1 MKRLIILITILI
13 AGLPGFSQQKLSLA
27 DAISLALANNYDI
40 QMIRQKE
47 KIAEIRNDWGT
58 VGKYPYI
65 GLTADN
71 RNSANLNETENYVLN
86 NFSAGANM
94 NWTLFDGYSVRIN
107 KARYEQLEELSHQNT
122 AIMVEGTIQAV
133 VLAYYSVLLE
143 KEKLEVYRKV
153 MTLSEDRYKLVQHRK
168 EFGTS
173 VTYDVLQAQNSY
185 LFDKASVLIQLV
197 AWKNAMRDLNFL
209 LADQRG
215 TDFELSGAFEAIP
228 ADYQINDLATKMAA
242 NNKSLK
248 NQYINQTLLENAASL
263 AKSDFLPSLI
273 FAGGA
278 TLNNN
283 RADYKTRGESW
294 SSSTNFYGNFTLSY
308 NLFSGGTRKRALQI
322 ARIDEEV
329 GKVAIHEMTHDLNN
343 RLANIFE
350 YYEVR
355 KELLNVAGENL
366 AAAEL
371 NLQISQEK
379 FDSGVIN
386 SFNFRD
392 VQNIYLSAAT
402 RKLEAVYNFID
413 THTSLLRLS
422 GTIIQE
428 FE

>member
-1 MKRLIILITILI
+1 MNKLSILLILLFS
-13 AGLPGFSQQKLSLA
+13 GLNGMAQKALSLA
-27 DAISLALANNYDI
+27 DAIQIALENNYEI
-40 QMIRQKE
+40 QIVQQKE
-47 KIAEIRNDWGT
+47 KIAGIRNDWGT

-65 GLTADN
+65 GLSAEN
-71 RNSANLNETENYVLN
+71 RNSANLNETENYVVN
-86 NFSAGANM
+86 GFSAGATV

-107 KARYEQLEELSHQNT
+107 KARYDQLEELSHQNT
-122 AIMVEGTIQAV
+122 AIMVEGTIQSV

-153 MTLSEDRYKLVQHRK
+153 MALSEDRYKLAQHRR
-168 EFGTS
+168 EFGTV

-185 LFDKASVLIQLV
+185 LFDKASYLSQQV
-197 AWKNAMRDLNFL
+197 AFKNALRDLSYL
-209 LADQRG
+209 LADQSG
-215 TDFELSGAFEAIP
+215 TPFELSGAFEAIP
-228 ADYQINDLATKMAA
+228 VEYQFGDLASKMAA

-248 NQYINQTLLENAASL
+248 NQYINQTLLENAVAL
-263 AKSDFLPSLI
+263 AKSDFLPAVTFS
-273 FAGGA
+273 GG
-278 TLNNN
+278 TSLNNN
-283 RADYKTRGESW
+283 RTDYKVRGESW
-294 SSSTNFYGNFTLSY
+294 AGSSNFYGNFTLSY
-308 NLFSGGTRKRALQI
+308 NLFSGGNRKRAVQI

-329 GKVAIHEMTHDLNN
+329 GKVAIQDMTHDLNN
-343 RLANIFE
+343 RLANL
-350 YYEVR
+350 YEFYQVR
-355 KELLNVAGENL
+355 KELLNVANENL

-413 THTSLLRLS
+413 THTALLRLS